1 MKRFLSLDVFR
12 GMTILLMIVL
22 NNQTGGTVFAPLV
35 HSAWDG
41 ITLADMAFPFFLFI
55 MGAAMWFST
64 HRHDDYGMNTSRSR
78 AKHIGHILRRT
89 LILFAVGLL
98 LNWIPFDTAFAN
110 VRIPGVLQRIALAY
124 LFSSLLT
131 LYFSSVRSVILTSI
145 ILLGGYWFLLD
156 SMGTDIVG
164 RVDVALLGSA
174 HLWTPT
180 FDPEGL
186 LSTIPSIASVL
197 IGYLAGRAMDQPN
210 SASGGI
216 STLMVIGVLLG
227 ISGALFG
234 MVSPMNKQLW
244 TPSYVLFTSGAA
256 MVIWS
261 LLSFII
267 EYMQA
272 QKWCEFFTIAGTN
285 SLFIYSLSMI
295 LAKMFAIWGVTQA
308 VFGFYQSYMLPDTIA
323 SLLWSLTMVIVCWLI
338 TWPLYRMRI
347 FISA

>member
-1 MKRFLSLDVFR
+1 
-12 GMTILLMIVL
+12 
-22 NNQTGGTVFAPLV
+22 
-35 HSAWDG
+35 
-41 ITLADMAFPFFLFI
+41 
-55 MGAAMWFST
+55 
-64 HRHDDYGMNTSRSR
+64 
-78 AKHIGHILRRT
+78 
-89 LILFAVGLL
+89 
-98 LNWIPFDTAFAN
+98 
-110 VRIPGVLQRIALAY
+110 
-124 LFSSLLT
+124 
-131 LYFSSVRSVILTSI
+131 
-145 ILLGGYWFLLD
+145 
-156 SMGTDIVG
+156 
-164 RVDVALLGSA
+164 
-174 HLWTPT
+174 
-180 FDPEGL
+180 
-186 LSTIPSIASVL
+186 
-197 IGYLAGRAMDQPN
+197 
-210 SASGGI
+210 
-216 STLMVIGVLLG
+216 
-227 ISGALFG
+227 
-234 MVSPMNKQLW
+234 MNKQLW

>member
-35 HSAWDG
+35 HSAWDR

-78 AKHIGHILRRT
+78 AKHIGHIY
-89 LILFAVGLL
+89 LFA
-98 LNWIPFDTAFAN
+98 
-110 VRIPGVLQRIALAY
+110 
-124 LFSSLLT
+124 SLLT
-131 LYFSSVRSVILTSI
+131 LYFSSVRSVILTCI

-164 RVDVALLGSA
+164 RVDVTLLGSA

-256 MVIWS
+256 MVVWS

-308 VFGFYQSYMLPDTIA
+308 VFGFYQSYMLPDTVA

>member
-89 LILFAVGLL
+89 LFA
-98 LNWIPFDTAFAN
+98 
-110 VRIPGVLQRIALAY
+110 
-124 LFSSLLT
+124 SLLT

-164 RVDVALLGSA
+164 RVDVALLSSA

-244 TPSYVLFTSGAA
+244 TPSYVLFTSGTA
-256 MVIWS
+256 MVVWS

-308 VFGFYQSYMLPDTIA
+308 VFGFYQSYMLPDTVA
-323 SLLWSLTMVIVCWLI
+323 SLLWSLTMVIICWLI